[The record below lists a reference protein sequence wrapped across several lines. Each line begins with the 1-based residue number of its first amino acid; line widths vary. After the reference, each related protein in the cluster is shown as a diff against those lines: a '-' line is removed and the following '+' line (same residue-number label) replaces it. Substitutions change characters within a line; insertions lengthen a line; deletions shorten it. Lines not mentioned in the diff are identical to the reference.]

1 MCISSIFIR
10 TLDDSISIGFNRE
23 ESPFRKFESPKF
35 FTHKKTKIISGI
47 DKKAGGTWFGLNEK
61 KIFCLVTNRYEKKS
75 SKKISR
81 GLLLLNLLSKKTIKE
96 CLFYVQQETNSNSY
110 DGFNLIFGNI
120 NQVFYAN
127 NITKNIKEL
136 RKGIYYL
143 SNNLIN
149 DKNCERIK
157 QFKEK
162 CKNINHENFKS
173 EMKKNL
179 ESKELENRYIQR
191 ISSNVLKIKKK
202 ESFWEFSNIN
212 NEFKDW
218 QSLDLERLFE

>member
-1 MCISSIFIR
+1 M
-10 TLDDSISIGFNRE
+10 
-23 ESPFRKFESPKF
+23 
-35 FTHKKTKIISGI
+35 
-47 DKKAGGTWFGLNEK
+47 
-61 KIFCLVTNRYEKKS
+61 
-75 SKKISR
+75 
-81 GLLLLNLLSKKTIKE
+81 LLLNLLSKKTIKE